1 MARMG
6 TNCAPLLAFLTL
18 MARMGMNCAPL
29 LADLFLYSYES
40 EFLDNMIR
48 GGHRKLVRSFNLC
61 YRYIGN
67 LIVFNNKK
75 FGDYVKEIYPSQ
87 LTVDLANYLDL
98 TFIIESNNRLYT
110 KLYDKRDDFDF
121 HIVNFPFLS
130 SNIPSSP
137 SYGVYISHL
146 IRYARCCSYYDD
158 FGYRHKLLVDRLL
171 SQGYEV
177 KHLRNSFKKLY
188 GRYSDLIGKYQ
199 RLVKDMVADS
209 FPD

>member
-1 MARMG
+1 MSFSSG
-6 TNCAPLLAFLTL
+6 HWDSNGNELCPLLV
-18 MARMGMNCAPL
+18 
-29 LADLFLYSYES
+29 DLFLYSYES

-48 GGHRKLVRSFNLC
+48 GGHRKLAKSFNLC
-61 YRYIGN
+61 YRYIDD

-87 LTVDLANYLDL
+87 LTVEKANTSDNLANYLDL

-110 KLYDKRDDFDF
+110 KPYGKCDDFDF
-121 HIVNFPFLS
+121 RIVNFPFLS

-137 SYGVYISHL
+137 SYGAYISQL

-158 FGYRHKLLVDRLL
+158 FGYRHKLLFDRLL

-177 KHLRNSFKKLY
+177 KRLRNSLKKIN
-188 GRYSDLIGKYQ
+188 GRYPDLIGKYQ
-199 RLVKDMVADS
+199 RSVKDMVADS
-209 FPD
+209 FLD